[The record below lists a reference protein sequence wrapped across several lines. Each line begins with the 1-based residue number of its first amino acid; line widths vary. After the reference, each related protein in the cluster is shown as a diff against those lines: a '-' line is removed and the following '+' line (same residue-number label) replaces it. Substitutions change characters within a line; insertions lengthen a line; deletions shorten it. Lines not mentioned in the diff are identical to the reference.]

1 MKKRQI
7 KYSLIIAIVVS
18 HLIFASALI
27 SMLQARSD
35 GENVILEWQTT
46 TEKNLKEF
54 VVQRKTPNSQY
65 MDLATVKPKGDN
77 SFYSYKDQS
86 AYKVNDTFYIYR
98 LKIVDNDNSVSF
110 SAEVSVVHQ
119 VSSVKR
125 TWGSIK
131 ALFR

>member
-1 MKKRQI
+1 MAVILSQ
-7 KYSLIIAIVVS
+7 L
-18 HLIFASALI
+18 LFASALI
-27 SMLQARSD
+27 SMLQAKSD
-35 GENVILEWQTT
+35 GDNVILEWQTT

-54 VVQRKTPNSQY
+54 VIQRKTPNSDF

-86 AYKVNDTFYIYR
+86 AYKVNDKFYIYR
-98 LKIVDNDNSVSF
+98 LKIVDNDNSISY
-110 SAEVSVVHQ
+110 SAEVSVVHS